1 MTTEQIEKFLGGN
14 KEVTEGPAKIFFK
27 TRDTIEGFF
36 IKAPDYTELKQKN
49 FWRIVSLKNS
59 DDYKKSKDINLSRIF
74 NGAEFTKLSQKG

>member
-1 MTTEQIEKFLGGN
+1 MTIEQIEKFLGGN
-14 KEVTEGPAKIFFK
+14 KEYLEGPAKIFFK

-36 IKAPDYTELKQKN
+36 IRTPDFMELKQKN

-74 NGAEFTKLSQKG
+74 NGAEFTKLSQKP